1 MKNKEKY
8 QYFPYK
14 EKKSKRR
21 HVKSSTYHHFFA
33 ILVLICILIFLI
45 FYIQKNFSLA
55 VETLF
60 IANSSTDTNEIT
72 NTTQNITSST
82 LEENVEKASHADIDF
97 SVYSQAAILIDA
109 SSGKILYSKNALNKM
124 YPASTTKIMTAIL
137 TLENCSLDEIATVS
151 KNATLIPP
159 TYTHASLR
167 EGEQISIKNL
177 LYTLILPSAN
187 DSAIVL
193 AEYIAGS
200 VESFSDMMN
209 QKAAELGCINTHFVN
224 PNGIHDENHYSCA
237 YDLALIGKY
246 AMQNEIFREIV
257 RTTTYTLP
265 ANEALG
271 IEARYFRT
279 TNDLI
284 RESSNYYYPYCTGI
298 KTGYTDPAENCIV
311 ASAKK
316 DGLELITVILGGA
329 QTPDG
334 FSSRNIDCIHIF
346 DYGFENYSLQTIC
359 FADSTIQSV
368 DIKNAT
374 PETKQLN
381 LLAKNELTVLVP
393 QSMSTTT
400 IEPIIELQ
408 QDLKAPIHAGDTVGK
423 VSYHIDGTIYTSDL
437 IAGSDVEVASSLF
450 TYLSILAVIMILIFI
465 YRLTKK

>member
-1 MKNKEKY
+1 MNNKEKY
-8 QYFPYK
+8 KYFPYK
-14 EKKSKRR
+14 EKRVKKR
-21 HVKSSTYHHFFA
+21 HAKSSPHYHFFT
-33 ILVLICILIFLI
+33 IFVLICILIFLV

-55 VETLF
+55 IETLLL
-60 IANSSTDTNEIT
+60 ADTNTNEIT
-72 NTTQNITSST
+72 NTVLSTTTST
-82 LEENVEKASHADIDF
+82 LEEDVEKASHADIDF
-97 SVYSQAAILIDA
+97 SVYSQAAILMDS

-137 TLENCSLDEIATVS
+137 TLENCNLDEIATVS
-151 KNATLIPP
+151 KNATLIPF
-159 TYTHASLR
+159 TYTHAGLK
-167 EGEQISIKNL
+167 EGEQLSIKDL
-177 LYTLILPSAN
+177 LYTLLLPSAN

-193 AEYIAGS
+193 AEYVAGS
-200 VESFSDMMN
+200 VENFSDLMN

-257 RTTTYTLP
+257 KTTTYTLP

-271 IEARYFRT
+271 IETRYFRT

-284 RESSNYYYPYCTGI
+284 RESSDYYYPYCTGI

-316 DGLELITVILGGA
+316 DGLELITVILGGS

-334 FSSRNIDCIHIF
+334 ASARNTDCIHIF
-346 DYGFENYSLQTIC
+346 DYGFENYSIQTIC
-359 FADSTIQSV
+359 FANSTIQSI

-381 LLAKNELTVLVP
+381 LIAKNEITVLMP

-450 TYLSILAVIMILIFI
+450 TYLSIIAVIMILIFI